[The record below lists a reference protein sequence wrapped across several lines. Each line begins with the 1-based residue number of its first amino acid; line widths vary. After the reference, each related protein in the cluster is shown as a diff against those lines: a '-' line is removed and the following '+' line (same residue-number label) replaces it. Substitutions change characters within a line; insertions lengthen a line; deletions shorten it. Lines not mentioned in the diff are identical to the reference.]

1 MQDRKSEI
9 LSAGLQVL
17 REEGF
22 GGFTQPRIAARAGL
36 RQSHLTYYFPTRV
49 DLLAAVARIAIDS
62 QFDAFDQI
70 LDGQTGSDVVVA
82 MAWVLAQHQNT
93 RVLMGLAQAADQEP
107 ALQALFRELTSG
119 LLERIGRL
127 LEMLGVA
134 DTPAN
139 RDVVH
144 ALTVGL
150 SVIDL
155 ATSRSDGQDR
165 TQAALEAT
173 LGLLPTAAA

>member
-1 MQDRKSEI
+1 
-9 LSAGLQVL
+9 
-17 REEGF
+17 
-22 GGFTQPRIAARAGL
+22 
-36 RQSHLTYYFPTRV
+36 
-49 DLLAAVARIAIDS
+49 VARIAITN
-62 QFDAFDQI
+62 QLGAFDQI
-70 LDGQTGSDVVVA
+70 LEAGAGSDVA
-82 MAWVLAQHQNT
+82 ATMSRALAQHQNI

-127 LEMLGVA
+127 LEMLGLA

-139 RDVVH
+139 RDAVH

-155 ATSRSDGQDR
+155 ATSRADGQDR
-165 TQAALEAT
+165 TQAALEVA
-173 LGLLPTAAA
+173 LKLLPTAAT